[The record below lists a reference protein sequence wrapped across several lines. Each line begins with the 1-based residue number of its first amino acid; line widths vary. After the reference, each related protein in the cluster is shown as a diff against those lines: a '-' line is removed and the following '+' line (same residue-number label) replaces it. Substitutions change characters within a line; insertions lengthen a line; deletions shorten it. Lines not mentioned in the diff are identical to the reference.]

1 MITKLRKSDE
11 TDFDFAF
18 KVKKDALGPYIAD
31 RWGWDEVYQLSIHRE
46 RWKEK
51 PWFIITLGENRIGT
65 VSINELEDSVR
76 FGEFYLL
83 NQYQG
88 KGIGTNVLSEFLDG
102 CNKNG
107 SKVKLEYLKWNPVGS
122 LYLRHGF
129 KVISEND
136 AHYFM
141 ERIPNQN

>member
-1 MITKLRKSDE
+1 MITKLSKCNE

-18 KVKKDALGPYIAD
+18 EVKKDALGPCISD
-31 RWGWDEVYQLSIHRE
+31 RWGWDEDYQLSIHRE
-46 RWKEK
+46 RWEEK
-51 PWFIITLGENRIGT
+51 PWFIIYLGENRIGT
-65 VSINELEDSVR
+65 VSIHELEDSIR

-88 KGIGTNVLSEFLDG
+88 KGIGTNVLREFLDG
-102 CNKNG
+102 CDQNG

-122 LYLRHGF
+122 LYLRHGS

-136 AHYFM
+136 IHYFM
-141 ERIPNQN
+141 ERIPNQR